1 MTMDRREALQRAA
14 LLLGYAVSGT
24 TIAGLAAGCSAT
36 PAGPGWTPVF
46 LTPAQ
51 AGALSAMADH
61 LLPASETPG
70 ARDVGVDRFID
81 AMVKDYCS
89 TDDQKRFTAG
99 LDQVDTTCRTRFGQT
114 FAAATSAQ
122 KDEVFREFEAQSPS
136 TAPSVWGAQ
145 ISDTPAPS
153 TFYRKFK
160 ELALVG
166 YYTSEPVGRNILRYD
181 PLPGRFTGCVPLSDG
196 DRLWTE
202 G

>member
-14 LLLGYAVSGT
+14 VLLGYAVSGT
-24 TIAGLAAGCSAT
+24 TLAGLAAGCSAT

-51 AGALSAMADH
+51 AVALGAMAEH
-61 LLPASETPG
+61 LLPKSDTPG

-81 AMVKDYCS
+81 VMLKDYCS
-89 TDDQKRFTAG
+89 ADDRKRFTSG
-99 LDQVDTTCRTRFGQT
+99 LDALDATCQTRFKQT
-114 FAAATSAQ
+114 FAATTPAQ
-122 KDEVFREFEAQSPS
+122 KDEIFREFEGASPP

-145 ISDTPAPS
+145 ISDTPAPP
-153 TFYRKFK
+153 TFYRQFK

-166 YYTSEPVGRNILRYD
+166 YYTSEAVGKTILKYD
-181 PLPGRFTGCVPLSDG
+181 PIPGGFTGCVPLSTVG
-196 DRLWTE
+196 NAWTE